1 MSTVG
6 QVVGSMQSST
16 MTSKVNTLQKWVQF
30 IWAAR
35 GLISIVL
42 LIGTLFGYL
51 ASEMIEH
58 RRSMLREFSV
68 AQLQIATAES
78 EFRSVGESAF
88 SGPSR
93 SGKLIGEDEADRLSG
108 ATESLRASLLASLV
122 PNAEIRDAQ
131 AGYLAQLANLQGK
144 LNLHSMDV
152 ESTEDILRSLISIQ
166 IPADRYH
173 EAETKFRTSVW
184 TSFLAAF

>member
-1 MSTVG
+1 
-6 QVVGSMQSST
+6 MQSSM

-51 ASEMIEH
+51 ASEMIEQ
-58 RRSMLREFSV
+58 RRSMLREFS
-68 AQLQIATAES
+68 ASQLLISSAES
-78 EFRSVGESAF
+78 EFRSAGESAF

-93 SGKLIGEDEADRLSG
+93 SGSLIGDDEASRLTN
-108 ATESLRASLLASLV
+108 ATKNLRGSLLASLI

-131 AGYLAQLANLQGK
+131 AGYLAHLAKLQGQ

-152 ESTEDILRSLISIQ
+152 DSTENILRALISVQ
-166 IPADRYH
+166 TPADRYH
-173 EAETKFRTSVW
+173 DAATRFRTSVW